1 MYRVEGI
8 VKNFT
13 IGHRV
18 DCSRVTTKE
27 GAEMYKSHYESL
39 GYQGVKII
47 DEGI

>member
-1 MYRVEGI
+1 MFRVEGI

-18 DCSRVTTKE
+18 ESCKVTTKE
-27 GAEMYKSHYESL
+27 GADMYKSHYENL
-39 GYQGVKII
+39 GYQDVKII